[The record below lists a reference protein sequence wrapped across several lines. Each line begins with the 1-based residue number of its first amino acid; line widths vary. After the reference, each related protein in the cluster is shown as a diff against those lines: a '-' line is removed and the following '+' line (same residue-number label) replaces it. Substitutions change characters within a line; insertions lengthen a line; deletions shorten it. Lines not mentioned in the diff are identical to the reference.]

1 MRVYVGM
8 DVHRNRSQVALVD
21 EHGGQLLNRN
31 LANDSAELT
40 SILGGLAPGTPVAF
54 EAAYGWG
61 WLAALLEELSLEP
74 HLVHPSRCKAIA
86 SARLKD
92 DRVDART
99 LAQLLRAEL
108 LPEAWIA
115 PQAVRDQRAL
125 LRHRAALVRVATALK
140 CRVHA
145 ILADRGVG
153 VTEPLWGPAGRVLLA
168 ELDLPTVQRTVVT
181 DCLALIDAISPLVA
195 RLERD
200 LLARTKPDPRV
211 QALQALPGIGPI
223 TAMTLVA
230 EIGDIGRFPTARKL
244 CAWAG
249 LTPAVRNSDRKV
261 RHGHITKMG
270 SPWVRFVLQE
280 AAQRAKTR
288 PPFASFYVKTA
299 ARRGKHIAT
308 VAVARKLLARCFH
321 VLIELETTAGE
332 GQAAGCARPIA
343 CA

>member
-1 MRVYVGM
+1 
-8 DVHRNRSQVALVD
+8 
-21 EHGGQLLNRN
+21 
-31 LANDSAELT
+31 
-40 SILGGLAPGTPVAF
+40 
-54 EAAYGWG
+54 
-61 WLAALLEELSLEP
+61 
-74 HLVHPSRCKAIA
+74 
-86 SARLKD
+86 
-92 DRVDART
+92 
-99 LAQLLRAEL
+99 L

-153 VTEPLWGPAGRVLLA
+153 VEESLWSSAGRVMLDELA
-168 ELDLPTVQRTVVT
+168 LPAAQRAVVT

-200 LLARTKPDPRV
+200 LVARARPDPCV

-230 EIGDIGRFPTARKL
+230 EIGDIARFPTAPKL

-249 LTPAVRNSDRKV
+249 LTPVVRNSDRKV

-280 AAQRAKTR
+280 AASEPRPARRSPPSTPR
-288 PPFASFYVKTA
+288 PPP
-299 ARRGKHIAT
+299 
-308 VAVARKLLARCFH
+308 AVASTSPPWRSPESSLLAASMCSPNSTPLPEKVNPPGALAPSH
-321 VLIELETTAGE
+321 VPEP
-332 GQAAGCARPIA
+332 RPKD
-343 CA
+343 